1 MTIATSGM
9 EPFRILFDGFQTLA
23 LTDRGVTRGF
33 FLSVAGV
40 IDRHPNFIVY
50 LIVRFYLRSV
60 DDTRVHI
67 FIYRLYIYIFIQTG
81 VICWADEGPKCKFF
95 LIFTVEWICWAEEG

>member
-1 MTIATSGM
+1 MSFGDIPTTTTTSGM
-9 EPFRILFDGFQTLA
+9 EPFRILFDGFQPLA

-40 IDRHPNFIVY
+40 VDRHPNFIVY

-60 DDTRVHI
+60 DDTRVYI
-67 FIYRLYIYIFIQTG
+67 FIYRLYIYIYIYIYIYTDWCHLLG
-81 VICWADEGPKCKFF
+81 GRR
-95 LIFTVEWICWAEEG
+95 AEM